1 MVIVCERPVNC
12 SVTGLAVAVAA
23 SDNSI
28 SGLPKKSVP
37 IAVIVAP
44 SGIPGPETV
53 IPRPSCAV
61 EVTETNAEPLNV
73 AAPASDRIVLG
84 TGRFAIDVPMLLSRS
99 EAQVFDTTPS
109 CDSAVPS
116 AATPLLVSNP
126 K

>member
-1 MVIVCERPVNC
+1 M
-12 SVTGLAVAVAA
+12 
-23 SDNSI
+23 
-28 SGLPKKSVP
+28 P
-37 IAVIVAP
+37 IDAIVAP
-44 SGIPGPETV
+44 PGIPGPETV

-61 EVTETNAEPLNV
+61 EVTETNTDPLDV
-73 AAPASDRIVLG
+73 AAPVSDRTLLG